1 MPPLEEVVDSSDD
14 EDEDEDESD
23 DEDDDD
29 DDDDPAARDDA
40 DGSVAPAVES
50 EEELLLALEKL
61 YEEEEEKLYK
71 ETEAAGGRQLR
82 SRAGRNLHAPKR
94 FRANRPPVGCGHN
107 ACAHATATSGR
118 PKTVSVLTVEYDE
131 TLGSDDALSATVGR
145 LKMRKAGS
153 KKTKRVGLAVS
164 RQRSPRARAL

>member
-1 MPPLEEVVDSSDD
+1 MPPLAEVVDSSDD

-40 DGSVAPAVES
+40 DGGVAPAVKS
-50 EEELLLALEKL
+50 EEELLLALEKF
-61 YEEEEEKLYK
+61 YEEEEELYK
-71 ETEAAGGRQLR
+71 ESEAAGGRRLR
-82 SRAGRNLHAPKR
+82 SRAGQKLHAPKR

-118 PKTVSVLTVEYDE
+118 PKTVSILTVEYDE

-145 LKMRKAGS
+145 LKMRGAGS